1 MKRLVVDGWGKF
13 VGKQSERIVVK
24 EKGQTLHHEA
34 VDDLRQVVISGSGS
48 ISFDAIEL
56 LAAHGVDLVVVSW
69 RGEITARLASRDMR
83 TVQTRREQYYA
94 YREGRSGAIAKGII
108 SAKIRNQYATLGTL
122 AKSRK
127 ETSPDIADKL
137 TEKREAIQAQIHSV
151 ESLGDVPIDS
161 IRGTLM
167 GLEGISSAHYWE
179 AIASIIPSEYGFD
192 IRSGRYASDPVN
204 ALLNYGYALL
214 EAEVWRAVHFAGLDP
229 YGGFLHVDRPGRPSM
244 VLDLMEEFR
253 QQLIDKTVFT
263 LVTRRE
269 VPPDDFTIDEGAC
282 RMGDGVR
289 KHLLKTVLER
299 FEEQVRYKDE
309 SRKWTDMILL
319 QARSLAGYL
328 RGEQTSYEGFYL
340 RW

>member
-1 MKRLVVDGWGKF
+1 MKRLVVDGWGKY

-34 VDDLRQVVISGSGS
+34 VDDLRQVVVSGGGS

-69 RGEITARLASRDMR
+69 KGEITARLASRDMR

-94 YREGRSGAIAKGII
+94 YREKRSGTIAKRII

-127 ETSPDIADKL
+127 ETSPEVADRL
-137 TEKREAIQAQIHSV
+137 TEKRDAVQTQAQRIDELPEEPV
-151 ESLGDVPIDS
+151 DSL
-161 IRGTLM
+161 RGTIM
-167 GLEGISSAHYWE
+167 GIEGISSAHYWE
-179 AIASIIPSEYGFD
+179 AVSSIIPSEYEFD
-192 IRSGRYASDPVN
+192 IRSGRYAQDPVN

-214 EAEVWRAVHFAGLDP
+214 EAEVWRAVHYAGLDP

-253 QQLIDKTVFT
+253 QQLIDKTVFA

-269 VPPDDFTIDEGAC
+269 VSPDDFAVEEGAC
-282 RMGDGVR
+282 RMGDRTR

-299 FEEQVRYKDE
+299 FEEQVRYRDE
-309 SRKWTDMILL
+309 SRKWADMILF
-319 QARSLAGYL
+319 QARNLAGYL
-328 RGEQTSYEGFYL
+328 RGEQTDYEGFYL

>member
-34 VDDLRQVVISGSGS
+34 VDDLRQVIISGGGS

-56 LAAHGVDLVVVSW
+56 LASHGVDLVVVNW
-69 RGEITARLASRDMR
+69 KGEITARLASRDMR

-127 ETSPDIADKL
+127 ETSPDAAETL
-137 TEKREAIQAQIHSV
+137 TEKREAIQAQVRSV
-151 ESLGDVPIDS
+151 EALDDAPIDS
-161 IRGTLM
+161 IRSTIM
-167 GLEGISSAHYWE
+167 GIEGISSALYWE
-179 AIASIIPSEYGFD
+179 GITSIIPTDYGFD

-204 ALLNYGYALL
+204 SMLNYGYALL

-244 VLDLMEEFR
+244 ILDLMEEFR

-263 LVTRRE
+263 LVARRE
-269 VPPDDFTIDEGAC
+269 VPPDDFTVEERSC
-282 RMGDGVR
+282 RMGDGTR
-289 KHLLKTVLER
+289 KLLLKAVLER
-299 FEEQVRYKDE
+299 FEEQVRYREE

-328 RGEQTSYEGFYL
+328 RGEQGQYEGFYL

>member
-24 EKGQTLHHEA
+24 EKGQTLHQEA
-34 VDDLRQVVISGSGS
+34 VDDLRQVIISGGGS

-56 LAAHGVDLVVVSW
+56 LAAHGVDLVVVNW
-69 RGEITARLASRDMR
+69 KGEITARLASRDMR

-94 YREGRSGAIAKGII
+94 YREARSGVIAKGII
-108 SAKIRNQYATLGTL
+108 SAKMRNQYAVLGTL
-122 AKSRK
+122 AKSRR
-127 ETSPDIADKL
+127 ETSPDVAAKL
-137 TEKREAIQAQIHSV
+137 TDKRESIQTQIKSI
-151 ESLGDVPIDS
+151 ESLDDNPIDS
-161 IRGTLM
+161 IRATIM
-167 GLEGISSAHYWE
+167 GIEGISSAQYWGG
-179 AIASIIPSEYGFD
+179 IAAIIPPEYGFD
-192 IRSGRYASDPVN
+192 VRSGRYAGDPVN
-204 ALLNYGYALL
+204 SMLNYGYALL

-244 VLDLMEEFR
+244 ILDLMEEFR

-263 LVTRRE
+263 LVARRE
-269 VPPDDFTIDEGAC
+269 VPPDDFAMEERSY
-282 RMGDGVR
+282 RMGDNVR
-289 KHLLKTVLER
+289 KLLLQTVLER
-299 FEEQVRYKDE
+299 FEEQVRYREE

-328 RGEQTSYEGFYL
+328 RGEQVRYEGFYL